1 MSKDYLTIA
10 EYAKIKGVSTSAVYK
25 RLSTSFRHYAIT
37 TKDGKKALKL
47 EILED
52 EGIRVEE
59 LSTQNSSTI
68 PRVDVNFSPTLQP
81 SSLDEILKEKDR
93 QIEELRREVERL
105 KEECRKKDDFI
116 LENSQKII
124 TLLEQAQ
131 ELQRNN
137 QVIIARQQE
146 TKQLEDGKRHFLGR
160 LFGKRKNKVEI

>member
-10 EYAKIKGVSTSAVYK
+10 EYAKIRGVSVSAVYK
-25 RLSTSFRHYAIT
+25 RISTT
-37 TKDGKKALKL
+37 LKPF
-47 EILED
+47 IV
-52 EGIRVEE
+52 RVEGGKMGLKSE
-59 LSTQNSSTI
+59 VLDFENLRDSNEGYS
-68 PRVDVNFSPTLQP
+68 PFSPTLDDTIQP
-81 SSLDEILKEKDR
+81 STFDEILKEKDR

-146 TKQLEDGKRHFLGR
+146 MKQLEDGKRHFLGR
-160 LFGKRKNKVEI
+160 LFGRRKNKEEI

>member
-10 EYAKIKGVSTSAVYK
+10 EYAKIRGVSVSAVYK
-25 RLSTSFRHYAIT
+25 RISTTLKPFIVRVEGGKMGLKSEVLDFENLRDSNEGYMPNSTSM
-37 TKDGKKALKL
+37 
-47 EILED
+47 
-52 EGIRVEE
+52 
-59 LSTQNSSTI
+59 SSTFEDGI
-68 PRVDVNFSPTLQP
+68 TPPLF
-81 SSLDEILKEKDR
+81 DEILKEKDR

-146 TKQLEDGKRHFLGR
+146 MKQLEDGKRHFLGR
-160 LFGKRKNKVEI
+160 LFGRRKNKEEI